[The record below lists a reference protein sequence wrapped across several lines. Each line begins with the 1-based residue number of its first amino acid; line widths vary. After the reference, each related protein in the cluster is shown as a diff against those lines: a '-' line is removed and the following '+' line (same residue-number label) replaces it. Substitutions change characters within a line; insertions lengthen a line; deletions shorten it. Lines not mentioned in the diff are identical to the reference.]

1 MHCIYGLAL
10 VFNVGD
16 FLGDAH
22 QHFHCFIKQIHDR
35 VDNKSSAQETYFQS
49 TREVQLA
56 WLARIVSQNRPLN
69 RVHLQHRSSFWWPF
83 DRWTV
88 VVWRLTFL
96 RPTRWF
102 WAAFWNV
109 VVAWPPR
116 IVLTVC
122 LTSSWATEF
131 NILKKCIQCSILR
144 TSKSQVNFWSGWCFQ
159 GPKAG
164 KLGSQCNVSSG
175 FTSRFQA
182 SCERA
187 V

>member
-1 MHCIYGLAL
+1 MHCIYSLAL
-10 VFNVGD
+10 VLIVGD
-16 FLGDAH
+16 FLGDAPRL
-22 QHFHCFIKQIHDR
+22 FHRKIKQIHDR
-35 VDNKSSAQETYFQS
+35 VDNKSSAQETFFQS
-49 TREVQLA
+49 TRKVTLA
-56 WLARIVSQNRPLN
+56 WLARIVLFNRPLN
-69 RVHLQHRSSFWWPF
+69 RPSFQHWRSLKAFRPLNRS
-83 DRWTV
+83 RR
-88 VVWRLTFL
+88 RLTFL
-96 RPTRWF
+96 RPRRASR
-102 WAAFWNV
+102 AAFWSV

-122 LTSSWATEF
+122 LTCSWATEHS
-131 NILKKCIQCSILR
+131 ISKKHLQCKRLC
-144 TSKSQVNFWSGWCFQ
+144 TSKSQVIFLCEWCFQ